1 MTYKAIRL
9 NKNNDKHYVG
19 SDLEFTYYIVD
30 ENDNIVYNLSSFTF
44 SAKLY
49 SDADSGYTFDQA
61 TYMTVS
67 GEKIILSIP
76 NSLTTSFMYEQRYV
90 LELQGTISSKINT
103 LLREEIFLKREL
115 L

>member
-1 MTYKAIRL
+1 MKYRAVRL
-9 NKNNDKHYVG
+9 NKNTNKFYVG
-19 SDLEFTYYIVD
+19 EDLEFKYYLID
-30 ENDNIVYNLSSFTF
+30 ENDNIVYDLSSFTF

-61 TYMTVS
+61 TYMTIS
-67 GEKIILSIP
+67 GEKITLSIP
-76 NSLTTSFMYEQRYV
+76 NSLTTSFMYEQRYI
-90 LELQGTISSKINT
+90 LELQGTINSKINT